1 VDAQGLT
8 FACATAAEQ
17 RVARRAGL
25 KAVRIGV
32 RGAAGLPDGDL
43 VSFGLA
49 GALHDGLRVGELLD
63 ATRVVDAAGATLWE
77 GAPLGVAGARQATML
92 ASDVLVHDAAER
104 RRLREASGA
113 DAVDME
119 SGMLAASG
127 RLAGIVRAI
136 SDVPSSAVEG
146 VDDTVHADG
155 TTDVVGLLRWVAT
168 KRVDAIRSMRD
179 AVTALR
185 ALRKLGPDGNALSSP
200 EPPDVS
206 DVAASRRGCAA

>member
-1 VDAQGLT
+1 MDAEGLT
-8 FACATAAEQ
+8 FACATAAEE

-25 KAVRIGV
+25 NAVRVGV
-32 RGAAGLPDGDL
+32 RVANGVPEGRL

-49 GALHDGLRVGELLD
+49 GALHDGLRVGEVLD
-63 ATRVVDAAGATLWE
+63 ATRVVDSAGATLWE

-104 RRLREASGA
+104 RRLRETSGA

-119 SGMLAASG
+119 SGVLAASG
-127 RLAGIVRAI
+127 RLAGVVRAI

-146 VDDTVHADG
+146 VDHTVHADG
-155 TTDVVGLLRWVAT
+155 RTDVVGLLSWVAT
-168 KRVDAIRSMRD
+168 RRADAIRSMRD

-185 ALRKLGPDGNALSSP
+185 ALQ
-200 EPPDVS
+200 
-206 DVAASRRGCAA
+206 GCAA